1 MAKLDGSCLC
11 GKVTYSSE
19 AEPVATAACHCTD
32 CQKQT
37 GTAFSVIVAVPREAL
52 RIDGEEHIGAFT
64 TVGTDTGKEVSR
76 RFCRECGSPVF
87 SFADIM
93 PQLAFIKAGTLD
105 DTSWLD
111 PQMHVWTDSAHE
123 WIPLDSYQGM
133 KLPRGPSGAEAS

>member
-11 GKVTYSSE
+11 GKVTYSC
-19 AEPVATAACHCTD
+19 ATEPVATAVCHCTD

-52 RIDGEEHIGAFT
+52 RVEGDSLASFT
-64 TVGTDTGKEVSR
+64 TVGTDSGQNVSR
-76 RFCRECGSPVF
+76 QFCRECSSPIA
-87 SFADIM
+87 SLADAM

-111 PQMHVWTDSAHE
+111 PQMHVWCDSAQP
-123 WIPLDSYQGM
+123 WVPLDDQAGT
-133 KLPRGPSGAEAS
+133 KLARGVPD